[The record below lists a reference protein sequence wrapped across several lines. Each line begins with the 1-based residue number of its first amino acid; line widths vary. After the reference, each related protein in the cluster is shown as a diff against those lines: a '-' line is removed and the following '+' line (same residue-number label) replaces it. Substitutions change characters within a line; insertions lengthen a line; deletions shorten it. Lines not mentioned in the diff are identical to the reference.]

1 MIMSQ
6 EKKVD
11 ISLLLFRLYVG
22 FAMFYGH
29 GLRKF
34 NKLIGDEDITF
45 ADPFGIGPAPS
56 LALAV
61 FAEVFCSFLIVL
73 GLFTR
78 LATIPL
84 IITMLVAWLMVH
96 SGDPFGDQELP
107 VFYLVSYIVI
117 FLQGSG
123 WYSLD
128 ALMNRKQK

>member
-1 MIMSQ
+1 MIMSH

-34 NKLIGDEDITF
+34 NKLIGDEDIAF
-45 ADPFGIGPAPS
+45 ADPFGIGPVPS

-61 FAEVFCSFLIVL
+61 FAEAFCSFLIVL

-78 LATIPL
+78 WATIPL
-84 IITMLVAWLMVH
+84 VITMLVAWLMVH

-117 FLQGSG
+117 FLQGPG

-128 ALMNRKQK
+128 SLMNRKQ

>member
-11 ISLLLFRLYVG
+11 ISLLLLRLYVG

-34 NKLIGDEDITF
+34 NKLLGDEEITF

-107 VFYLVSYIVI
+107 VFYLVSYIVL

>member
-1 MIMSQ
+1 MSQ

-107 VFYLVSYIVI
+107 VFYLISYIVI

>member
-1 MIMSQ
+1 MSQ

-96 SGDPFGDQELP
+96 YGDPFGDQELP
-107 VFYLVSYIVI
+107 VFYLVSYIVL

>member
-1 MIMSQ
+1 MIMFQ

-56 LALAV
+56 LALVV

-128 ALMNRKQK
+128 SLMNRKQK

>member
-1 MIMSQ
+1 MFQ

-56 LALAV
+56 LALVV

-128 ALMNRKQK
+128 SLMNRKQK

>member
-107 VFYLVSYIVI
+107 VFYLISYIVI

>member
-11 ISLLLFRLYVG
+11 ISLLLLRLYVG

-34 NKLIGDEDITF
+34 NKLLGDEEITF

-61 FAEVFCSFLIVL
+61 FAEVFCSVLIVL

-78 LATIPL
+78 WATIPL

-107 VFYLVSYIVI
+107 VFYLVSYIVL
-117 FLQGSG
+117 FLQG
-123 WYSLD
+123 
-128 ALMNRKQK
+128 

>member
-107 VFYLVSYIVI
+107 VFYLVSYIVL

>member
-1 MIMSQ
+1 MSQ

>member
-1 MIMSQ
+1 MSQ

-11 ISLLLFRLYVG
+11 ISLLILRLYVG

-34 NKLIGDEDITF
+34 YKLFGAEEITF

-61 FAEVFCSFLIVL
+61 FAEVFCSVFIVL

-78 LATIPL
+78 WSTIPL

-107 VFYLVSYIVI
+107 VFYLVSYIVL

-128 ALMNRKQK
+128 SLMNRKQ